1 LTAQT
6 FFHRNTNGSAR
17 AHAHSERVRGEISWD
32 YDRAELIADAIVH
45 AAGLLLGIVGAAAAT
60 FFALRKSLSEATPLL
75 IYIAGLLTML
85 ATSAAYNVWPVSRI
99 KWFLRRFD
107 HSAIFLL
114 IAATYTPFIA
124 QMNRTVVSA
133 GLGIAVW
140 TTAALGILLK
150 IALPGRFD
158 RVSVLLYLLLG
169 WSGMVVYESFTAGI
183 PRGSLYLL
191 GMGGILY
198 SVGIVFHAWGRLRFQ
213 NVIWHSFVLLAAICH
228 YAAVVSAVSA
238 K

>member
-1 LTAQT
+1 M
-6 FFHRNTNGSAR
+6 
-17 AHAHSERVRGEISWD
+17 RGEISWD

-60 FFALRKSLSEATPLL
+60 IFAFRKSPSEATPLL

-99 KWFLRRFD
+99 KWILRRFD

-124 QMNRTVVSA
+124 QMNRTGVSA

-140 TTAALGILLK
+140 TTAALGMLLK

-158 RVSVLLYLLLG
+158 RLSVLLYLLLG
-169 WSGMVVYESFTAGI
+169 WSGMVVYDLFTAGI

-191 GMGGILY
+191 GIGGVLY

-213 NVIWHSFVLLAAICH
+213 NVIWHNFVLLAAICH
-228 YAAVVSAVSA
+228 YAAVVSAVSVE
-238 K
+238 